1 MPVVD
6 GVDVTLETLQR
17 FHPLTLVTE
26 KELGALLKGASVMR
40 LPKGQF
46 LFRKAPPTDVSYLLL
61 SGEVESR
68 ESFDSRNLIEA
79 GGSQARFPLEEQ
91 ARSGASVRATVDSE
105 VLVLKRQ
112 AMDQLL
118 SSAADEG
125 FDVVMVSQ
133 AEGALAE
140 ARFEDEYGEDWMGR
154 LLESP
159 LMSHLSA
166 TNIQRCF
173 IELERVEKKAG
184 EDVVVAGTRGDHFYI
199 LQEGEACVLTEENGP
214 YKGQSFELA
223 PGDYFGEEALVAD
236 TIRNATVRMKTDGVL
251 GRLNRE
257 QFDAIFKSSLMQ
269 TIDLAKARSFLAGAG
284 IGFEIFDVRFPPE
297 YRQGHVD
304 GALNMP
310 VVVLRKRLKELDRAK
325 TYLVTPEGGKRSE
338 LAVYLIRQAGIT
350 AYLLHT

>member
-1 MPVVD
+1 
-6 GVDVTLETLQR
+6 
-17 FHPLTLVTE
+17 
-26 KELGALLKGASVMR
+26 
-40 LPKGQF
+40 
-46 LFRKAPPTDVSYLLL
+46 
-61 SGEVESR
+61 
-68 ESFDSRNLIEA
+68 
-79 GGSQARFPLEEQ
+79 
-91 ARSGASVRATVDSE
+91 
-105 VLVLKRQ
+105 VLKRQ

-133 AEGALAE
+133 TEGTLAE

-184 EDVVVAGTRGDHFYI
+184 EDVVVAGTRGEHFYI

-214 YKGQSFELA
+214 YKGQSFDLA

-251 GRLNRE
+251 GRLNRQ

-310 VVVLRKRLKELDRAK
+310 VVVLRKRLKELDRGK

-338 LAVYLIRQAGIT
+338 LAVYLLRQAGIT
-350 AYLLHT
+350 AYLLHS